1 MFTGKVKPTYKN
13 FVYKSSSNT
22 HKQLVIYPNSIY
34 DILESLAS
42 LSHLFKFLPFIKEQ
56 KKFSYK
62 NIKEKVLIQKTVKS
76 SDSLTP
82 FSNKHV

>member
-42 LSHLFKFLPFIKEQ
+42 LSHLFKFLPFIKE
-56 KKFSYK
+56 KK
-62 NIKEKVLIQKTVKS
+62 ILATKTSKKRFQYRKQLNRRTV
-76 SDSLTP
+76 
-82 FSNKHV
+82 